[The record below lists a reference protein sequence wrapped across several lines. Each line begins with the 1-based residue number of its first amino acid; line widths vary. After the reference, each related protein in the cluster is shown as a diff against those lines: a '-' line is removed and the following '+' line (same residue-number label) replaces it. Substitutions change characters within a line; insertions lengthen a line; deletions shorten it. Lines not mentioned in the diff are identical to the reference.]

1 MRRPNPIPIVLG
13 VVVLIALWL
22 VRPIWHGLAMFF
34 WTKPIVWLP
43 PLLLLAIGGVLFRRS
58 RRSWTTLEDLRSG
71 VRPPAWLVAF
81 PVLAFV
87 LFVFGAALNGPLV
100 GKAIVSATNY
110 EEINGLPPGG
120 RVRIVPREVA
130 EQNAASAFNSPTERL
145 TNFRIVNTPHG
156 LSWTALRTPEGIF
169 RVFTKKSQG
178 LVELDAEQT
187 ARSLR
192 QIDAKMQ
199 IAPGLQIT
207 DNLRWKLLKK
217 HFLINL
223 EEPVGIETPKGV
235 RILVPYLKYK
245 GFLVRRPVLGGV
257 FLVAPNGDIED
268 LSPEDAAKRPELA
281 ITGRIFPDTQARRI
295 QDAYQYKKG
304 IWNAWFVHE
313 DQTRIEDTEA
323 NKQPYLVDFGGTLG
337 TQWVTV
343 AEPYGRAFAASAIFL
358 TDTRTGKTR
367 IWRVPKRTSLAGNRR
382 AIQAVKAVSI
392 PGIDF
397 GSGGGSTPGGGSGNF
412 KVVEPRPVFVKGRLV
427 YLTSII
433 PNSANAVSKTV
444 VVDAA
449 TSKLVAIFDND
460 RDPQAETK
468 TLRYIET
475 GVVPDEAATSTSG
488 TATQTQAGSTGQTGG
503 ATGATGG
510 TSTTSTTPSGDTT
523 SVERRI
529 DTILRRQR
537 ELLQQIERL
546 RDSVRKAKPK
556 KKSSKSP

>member
-1 MRRPNPIPIVLG
+1 VRRPNPIPIVAG
-13 VVVLIALWL
+13 IVVLVVLWL

-34 WTKPIVWLP
+34 WTAPIVWFP
-43 PLLLLAIGGVLFRRS
+43 PLALLAVGALLFRRS

-71 VRPPAWLVAF
+71 VRPPAWLLAF
-81 PVLAFV
+81 PILAFV
-87 LFVFGAALNGPLV
+87 VFIFGAALNGPLV
-100 GKAIVSATNY
+100 GRAIVNATNY
-110 EEINGLPPGG
+110 EPINGLPAGG

-130 EQNAASAFNSPTERL
+130 EQNASSAFNSPTERL

-178 LVELDAEQT
+178 LVELDAQQT

-207 DNLRWKLLKK
+207 DSLRWKLLKK

-257 FLVAPNGDIED
+257 FVVAPNGDIED

-313 DQTRIEDTEA
+313 DQTRIEDTES

-367 IWRVPKRTSLAGNRR
+367 IWRVPARTSLAGNRR
-382 AIQAVKAVSI
+382 AIQAVKAVAI
-392 PGIDF
+392 QGIDY
-397 GSGGGSTPGGGSGNF
+397 GNGASNTPGGGSGNF
-412 KVVEPRPVFVKGRLV
+412 KVVEPRPVFVKGQLV

-444 VVDAA
+444 VVNAA

-475 GVVPDEAATSTSG
+475 GVVPDEAAASGAQPQGGSTSQSGG
-488 TATQTQAGSTGQTGG
+488 TTG
-503 ATGATGG
+503 ATGAT
-510 TSTTSTTPSGDTT
+510 STTSTNTTPAAGST

-529 DTILRRQR
+529 DAILRRQR
-537 ELLQQIERL
+537 ELLQEIERL
-546 RDSVRKAKPK
+546 RESVRTQKPKAK
-556 KKSSKSP
+556 KSP